1 MLHKSFVPTEATSQ
15 LATGEWFSGR
25 RVGLI
30 AGSLARDEGAIHHVD
45 KISRV

>member
-1 MLHKSFVPTEATSQ
+1 MLHKSLVPTEATSQ
-15 LATGEWFSGR
+15 LTTGEWFSGR

-30 AGSLARDEGAIHHVD
+30 VESPARAEGAIHHVD